1 MEHNQEARQQTMKL
15 TKLYTRT
22 GDKGQTSLI
31 GGTRVDKDSARL
43 EAYGTVD
50 ELNSQLGVLAAA
62 LQKTVSAQ
70 PLASDITQIQRH
82 LFALGSFL
90 ALDQQHSPLYDSCRV
105 KSDSV
110 AWLEHNIDS
119 LQHNCGALPG
129 FILPGGTTEAA
140 QTHVCR
146 TVCRRAER
154 RIIALAHSIPTPEN
168 TSVATPE
175 EGWDDAIRYINRLSD
190 YLFALARELNRLA
203 GTPDTL
209 L

>member
-1 MEHNQEARQQTMKL
+1 MEHNQEANQQTMKL

-43 EAYGTVD
+43 EAYGTID
-50 ELNSQLGVLAAA
+50 ELNSQLGVLAAS
-62 LQKTVSAQ
+62 LQKTASAQ

-105 KSDSV
+105 KPDSV
-110 AWLEHNIDS
+110 AWLEQNIDS

-129 FILPGGTTEAA
+129 FILPGGTMEAA
-140 QTHVCR
+140 QAHVCR

-154 RIIALAHSIPTPEN
+154 RIITLAHSIPTPEN
-168 TSVATPE
+168 TPAATPE